1 MERRDFLKAGVAAL
15 AAGAVGANISTLAMA
30 SAKKT
35 TIKVGYM
42 PIVDHLTLIAHA
54 RSQFNNVD
62 LQPVKF
68 SNWAE
73 MSEAMRAGALE
84 AMFALTPISLR
95 LKQGGVPMKS
105 VLLGHRNGSI
115 ITVRTGDDIKKLEDL
130 KGKTIA
136 IPTRFSTHYIL
147 LRKILADKGISLEQV
162 KLVEMPP
169 PETVQALSI
178 GKINAFIFAEP
189 FGTQAEI
196 QNVGRVLIL
205 TKDIWKDHICCNLSV
220 REDIIKNSPDAVQEL
235 VNNLVD
241 TGRFIE
247 KNPKEAA
254 ALSTKYLGQKPEV
267 IEYVLNTPKDR
278 VTYDN
283 LMPTLEDFKATQDYM
298 LKFGITN
305 KEVDLNEYVDAS
317 FARKAYKV

>member
-1 MERRDFLKAGVAAL
+1 MLKRRDFLKAGVVAL
-15 AAGAVGANISTLAMA
+15 AAGAIGTNLLEAAT
-30 SAKKT
+30 KKT
-35 TIKVGYM
+35 TIKLGYI
-42 PIVDHLTLIAHA
+42 PIVDHLTLIAHS
-54 RSQFNNVD
+54 RSQFNHAD

-68 SNWAE
+68 SSWPE

-84 AMFALTPISLR
+84 AIFALTPISLR
-95 LKQGGVPMKS
+95 LKQGGVPMKA
-105 VLLGHRNGSI
+105 VLLGHRNGSV
-115 ITVRTGDDIKKLEDL
+115 ITVKTGDDIKKLEDL
-130 KGKTIA
+130 KGRTIA

-147 LRKILADKGISLEQV
+147 LKKILSDRGISIDQV

-178 GKINAFIFAEP
+178 GRIDAFIFAEP
-189 FGTQAEI
+189 FGTQAEM
-196 QNVGRVLIL
+196 QKVGKVLIL
-205 TKDIWKDHICCNLSV
+205 TKDIWKDHICCILSM
-220 REDIIKNSPDAVQEL
+220 REDIIKNSPEAVQEL

-267 IEYVLNTPKDR
+267 IEYVLTTPKDR

-283 LMPTLEDFKATQDYM
+283 LMPTMDDFKAKQDYM

-305 KEVDLNEYVDAS
+305 KEVDLNDYVDMS
-317 FARKAYKV
+317 FARKAYKI